1 MPHTTLAPNAGSASS
16 VGLSC
21 SCGNTDPHTIA
32 RRRTVEDID
41 LAFWSDGQLTGRFGH
56 YLLEIGRK
64 RLPRASIDL
73 LLNEAALLSLDEV
86 RARFL
91 ALYRLDRAVSRAA
104 SAG

>member
-1 MPHTTLAPNAGSASS
+1 MPSTAIAPHAGSASS

-21 SCGNTDPHTIA
+21 SCGNPDPHTIA
-32 RRRTVEDID
+32 HRRTTNDID
-41 LAFWSDGQLTGRFGH
+41 LAFWSDGQLTGRLGH
-56 YLLEIGRK
+56 YLLQIGRK
-64 RLPRASIDL
+64 RLLPASQST

-91 ALYRLDRAVSRAA
+91 ALYRLDRAASRTA